1 MQRLG
6 AGPIS
11 LFRRVTL
18 PLSVPGI
25 LAGTVLIAL
34 PMFGDYYTADLVSAS
49 TQTNMIGNQIDEF
62 SRQGSQKVTGAALTL
77 LLSVFLLLLM
87 FYYLRTTRRAG
98 TTAETT

>member
-1 MQRLG
+1 M
-6 AGPIS
+6 
-11 LFRRVTL
+11 TL

-62 SRQGSQKVTGAALTL
+62 MRQGSEKVTGAVADAAARGAPARADVL
-77 LLSVFLLLLM
+77 LPA
-87 FYYLRTTRRAG
+87 RPRAERAPSAS
-98 TTAETT
+98 TA